1 MKRFAPSYILL
12 IVATAV
18 FSGGV
23 WWLIIPKLQELALVR
38 AQINQLHQTSLVSK
52 TGSKSLVVSKIAQR
66 QQVLQLLPV
75 DDQQYDLA
83 VELEGLSRDVGV
95 SLTGLSM
102 SAIAGVA
109 AAGTKPAATA
119 AAAVTAPKML
129 TITLGVSG
137 NYAAVRAFVNGLPTL
152 SRFILITQLTLTGA
166 PVGAASAKLG
176 TTDAVTAS
184 LTATAP
190 YLPLSA
196 ALTKK

>member
-12 IVATAV
+12 IIATAV

-38 AQINQLHQTSLVSK
+38 AQVNQLHQTALVSK
-52 TGSKSLVVSKIAQR
+52 TSPKGLVVSKIAQR
-66 QQVLQLLPV
+66 QQVVQLLPV

-102 SAIAGVA
+102 SAITGLA
-109 AAGTKPAATA
+109 ATVTKPVATA
-119 AAAVTAPKML
+119 TAAVTAPKML

-152 SRFILITQLTLTGA
+152 SRFILITQLTLTGSPA
-166 PVGAASAKLG
+166 GAASTKLG
-176 TTDAVTAS
+176 ITDTVTAS

-190 YLPLSA
+190 YLPLPA